1 MPSPLRILCLGDIVG
16 RPGRQVVQQKLPA
29 LVRQHDVNLVV
40 ANGENIAGGSG
51 ITNNLFHKLR
61 SYGVDVVTLG
71 DHVYRRLDIVPTLQ
85 ASERIVRPAN
95 LAQSAAGRP
104 YTVVQTNGATPASVG
119 VFIVLGRIYMN
130 LPADDPFAAAERVLS
145 QIPQSV
151 RVCVCE
157 IHAEASSEKVAM
169 GHWLDGR
176 CSLIV
181 GTHTHIPTADA
192 KILPGGS
199 AFISDLGMCGPYDS
213 VLGRRKD
220 RVVKY
225 MTTNMPHQFEVAT
238 GDVRLCG
245 VLAEIDADTGRAIRI
260 ERIEVQ
266 GENADQA
273 YDADDAR
280 NNKEGSNSA
289 D

>member
-1 MPSPLRILCLGDIVG
+1 MSLRILCLGDIVG
-16 RPGRQVVQQKLPA
+16 RPGRQVVNQKLPG
-29 LVRQHDVNLVV
+29 LVRQHNVDLVV

-51 ITNNLFHKLR
+51 ITQNLFNKLR

-71 DHVYRRLDIVPTLQ
+71 DHVYKKLDIVPTLQ

-95 LAQSAAGRP
+95 LSANAAGRQF
-104 YTVVQTNGATPASVG
+104 TVVPTNAGVSVG
-119 VFIVLGRIYMN
+119 VFCLLGRIFMN
-130 LPADDPFAAAERVLS
+130 QMPSDDPFAAADRVLS
-145 QIPQSV
+145 QIPKSV
-151 RVCVCE
+151 RVCVCD

-176 CSLIV
+176 CSLV
-181 GTHTHIPTADA
+181 FGTHTHIPTADA

-225 MTTNMPHQFEVAT
+225 MTTNMPHAFDVAT

-245 VLAEIDADTGRAIRI
+245 VLAEIDEATGRALRI
-260 ERIEVQ
+260 ERIEVA
-266 GENADQA
+266 GGNAEQA
-273 YDADDAR
+273 YDADDKSPGNYAASS
-280 NNKEGSNSA
+280 G

>member
-1 MPSPLRILCLGDIVG
+1 MPSIRILCLGDIVG
-16 RPGRQVVQQKLPA
+16 RPGRQVVHQKLPD
-29 LVRQHDVNLVV
+29 LVRKHAVDLVI

-51 ITNNLFHKLR
+51 ITQNLFNKLR

-71 DHVYRRLDIVPTLQ
+71 DHVYKKLDIVPTLQ
-85 ASERIVRPAN
+85 ASERIVRPGN
-95 LAQSAAGRP
+95 LSAVAAGRTH
-104 YTVVQTNGATPASVG
+104 TVVTTNSGVQVG
-119 VFIVLGRIYMN
+119 VFCLLGRIFMN
-130 LPADDPFAAAERVLS
+130 QLPSDDPFAAAERILG
-145 QIPQSV
+145 QIPRSV
-151 RVCVCE
+151 KVCVCE

-176 CSLIV
+176 CSMIF

-225 MTTNMPHQFEVAT
+225 MTTNMPQPFDVAT

-245 VLAEIDADTGRAIRI
+245 ALAEIDADTGRALSI

-266 GENADQA
+266 GGNAEQA
-273 YDADDAR
+273 YDADDK
-280 NNKEGSNSA
+280 NPQPYQSGG